1 MRLKRIGSFHPTRIS
16 FARTLIRR
24 MAGEGWRISTEV
36 LDLDGDGFGRIVY
49 RVDTPKGPLT
59 FSGFA
64 NPLDPSERT
73 DRVIAEKWD
82 AAFVLSIGAPEAIDI
97 DRLAREAPLQEMGR
111 CGDTDFVL
119 SRANKSV
126 RLFESVVAA
135 LSEGRQPDVT
145 EIANVGYLM
154 RTTAVYG
161 NGKFGM
167 ADFLKAG
174 REGHFTL
181 PFQAEML
188 CVYLIREFTLDL
200 VDHVARARGGDRA
213 VPMARNLRRCFGI
226 GNATGLGMAPY
237 LVNHPKLLHNWIT
250 ARETAIARVRAV
262 EHASDAVIATL
273 KGLLDR
279 VLEHLRQW
287 PTADA
292 GQQAEIARLNR
303 ELTTVRA
310 QFFSNEAWLSE
321 PYPWNRLAQWA
332 ESEAGLETQEML
344 NSLTLEPYGPL
355 IDELENTTASDE
367 SETTEPGMSV
377 GSLRGLIE
385 EAYGWALTYDFSDQA
400 AERLFWYRSAE
411 KEEPRLG
418 KRHDEP
424 GAELELPIGIA
435 RDVTRLHHVLADT
448 NPDASVTEFLI
459 EHPEFRRIAR
469 RVQSLAHLPYAEF
482 RDNLLD
488 AGCEPIDILRCKLS
502 IFGAVKFD
510 PKSMLWT
517 RIALFQGAPLPDELT
532 LPEADDWFAPV
543 LRGAE
548 P

>member
-226 GNATGLGMAPY
+226 GNATGLGMAP
-237 LVNHPKLLHNWIT
+237 
-250 ARETAIARVRAV
+250 
-262 EHASDAVIATL
+262 
-273 KGLLDR
+273 
-279 VLEHLRQW
+279 
-287 PTADA
+287 
-292 GQQAEIARLNR
+292 
-303 ELTTVRA
+303 
-310 QFFSNEAWLSE
+310 
-321 PYPWNRLAQWA
+321 
-332 ESEAGLETQEML
+332 
-344 NSLTLEPYGPL
+344 
-355 IDELENTTASDE
+355 
-367 SETTEPGMSV
+367 
-377 GSLRGLIE
+377 
-385 EAYGWALTYDFSDQA
+385 
-400 AERLFWYRSAE
+400 
-411 KEEPRLG
+411 
-418 KRHDEP
+418 
-424 GAELELPIGIA
+424 
-435 RDVTRLHHVLADT
+435 
-448 NPDASVTEFLI
+448 
-459 EHPEFRRIAR
+459 
-469 RVQSLAHLPYAEF
+469 
-482 RDNLLD
+482 
-488 AGCEPIDILRCKLS
+488 
-502 IFGAVKFD
+502 
-510 PKSMLWT
+510 
-517 RIALFQGAPLPDELT
+517 
-532 LPEADDWFAPV
+532 
-543 LRGAE
+543 
-548 P
+548 